1 MRKINQWLLQRV
13 GREKRKRFLAIDIRE
28 NKGDFKRLPA

>member
-1 MRKINQWLLQRV
+1 MRKINQWLLQRI

-28 NKGDFKRLPA
+28 NRDDFKRLSA